1 MRGEEGKV
9 SSVAI
14 RGRRKVRKGPGE
26 KSEALKVSGK
36 GRWERELRGKE
47 RERAWRREEG
57 V

>member
-14 RGRRKVRKGPGE
+14 RGRRKVRTGPGE